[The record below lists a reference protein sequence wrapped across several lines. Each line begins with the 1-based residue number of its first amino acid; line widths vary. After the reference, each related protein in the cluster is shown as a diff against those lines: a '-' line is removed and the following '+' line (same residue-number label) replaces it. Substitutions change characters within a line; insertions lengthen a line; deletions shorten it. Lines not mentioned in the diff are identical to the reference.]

1 MEDSFAKSGDI
12 VIDKY
17 QKNLLNE
24 AVKVIKEGEVIAL
37 PSKADV
43 DASNNCN
50 ATMGKWKKK
59 TKKRYIYWSLR

>member
-43 DASNNCN
+43 DASNNY
-50 ATMGKWKKK
+50 KVK
-59 TKKRYIYWSLR
+59 TKLLPHKRMREEL